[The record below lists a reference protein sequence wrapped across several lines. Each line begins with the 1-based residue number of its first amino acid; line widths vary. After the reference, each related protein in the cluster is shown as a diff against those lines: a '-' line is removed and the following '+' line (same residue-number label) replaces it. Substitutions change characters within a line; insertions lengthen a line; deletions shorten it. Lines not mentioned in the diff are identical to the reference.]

1 MRRCVSESDI
11 VFHRCSHTTH
21 IRQMRLH
28 LFLLCL
34 LTGLSA
40 VNAAEAERCFDAWI
54 FTDHPVAISI
64 KPSFKKHASTIGQ
77 QRERDVQWIFELL
90 NRADSVQMQPIRD
103 YWGRQ
108 VQVDCVAEKKFYNGT
123 AKMSIRIDKV
133 NLKMEQ
139 CPFVTWQARS
149 ESPTRCRI
157 FRTSASDVPL
167 NFIVFNRTAQMQAQL
182 GARQTSFCLDRLSPA
197 TTYLLCLAS
206 HECQNDWNC
215 EAFTT
220 LQATSQDM
228 PPYAMDVYAEWT
240 DSKWVQ
246 LSWPPPKIRR
256 PASPPI
262 GYVISV
268 RRDENCWEREVLLSA
283 PWATEMERAHI
294 RKSAERLEW
303 AHRCGGRTA
312 RVVDGQLDGYWPDF
326 AGSRL
331 QTWVE
336 GWNGADV
343 DEQGPLGIF
352 AVTVGDLQANTFY
365 KFAITP
371 IFHPHSNILSR
382 STDIQ
387 IKTAS
392 YDSRVSVEAGGGS
405 MWISYP
411 RAYDLTISEI
421 GAYPIHCNHS
431 SPTFNNGAAEILC
444 RKSFHSTRQKVKIS
458 LIPGAVY
465 RLKMD
470 SSYSEPLLQKVVRI
484 PPERPKFQPQIKA
497 IALSSNLVFIN
508 VIHLNATVSNPLAFI
523 TRICQTT
530 DTRQCKLHPLHYEVV
545 SSYSLYQN
553 RSVWRL
559 SNFGDS
565 AHFNARIQTTN
576 RANLQV
582 SLYAYPG
589 DPHTGEEVQLATT
602 TSEPRKDACK
612 SWCVWPVS
620 DWSNTNG
627 GAVGAYNRE
636 FARRTS
642 DGDVCEGYCEPLS
655 EAIDGESGC
664 TPLHKRMQLC
674 NLPVCSAVAPIGCV
688 TDADSAQGTSWI
700 SVEWKNPRESVGS
713 FPKFLILVTS
723 HYDAE
728 VGQVF
733 VENTDTTLLP
743 PFLQSAV
750 QSLHRPQVHL
760 ITDGVDRVNIT
771 NLAQNMDYNI
781 AVIPYLLD
789 GRIGAVLE
797 KTAKTKMAA
806 PCRIA
811 YVKIRRNG
819 SHVSV
824 TWQLQLERTCSV
836 PTDLVVEINETRR
849 DVKLEHPFDRA
860 HLTHNFEFCRTYHF
874 RLRFDSFGGRR
885 EYPHALS
892 SEIGYPDIAD
902 TAPFTYL
909 SNTAPYFGVSFTPK
923 HSSCVYEYALQWG
936 IWPNFQ
942 HCKVIAASPTGSNL
956 PTLKEGFVYNFKA
969 RVQPPGLTPNCNN
982 ETFAS
987 AWSEPLTIATAL
999 SKSEVKTHN
1008 VTVTAYIVE
1017 REEKEESSS
1026 ACPLPQA
1033 EYSEHH
1039 ELREVDNSISRSG
1052 DNASVCIIVD
1062 WTVDA
1067 TSAGS
1072 ILGYILQLTQSAA
1085 NNCRLI
1091 WVPCEDCFP
1100 GYGLRNASPEV
1111 AQQLRRI
1118 ASQCIEDSTQ
1128 LLQNA
1133 EQVNSKLYK
1142 TTMRLVLGFESLG
1155 EANDTLTG
1163 TVRVHAVKMGSI
1175 HQIMVQFWQ
1184 TNAQVILSKGRFRA
1198 GLITGILA
1206 IVLITILIAI
1216 VIIRKRRAKIIRQD
1230 QYMKVANE
1238 DEDALEADSMNIV
1251 QKKFGS
1257 RLRKAPPP
1265 IHLSHFV
1272 NTVANYATND
1282 YAILREEFKTLQCN
1296 AAIQQDEKGL
1306 TMEVGAHPENQ
1317 LRNRYKNVLPF
1328 DHNRLKLTK
1337 KYALADLCTMDES
1350 DPKATPLAL
1359 NALSDYVNASLIP
1372 STPPLLSINC
1382 ATAKP
1387 ECRSCPNVYVA
1398 AQAPKRCS
1406 VALFWQA
1413 IWDSNVR
1420 VIVMLTRLH
1429 EREKEKCWPYWPRK
1443 HDNRDGDGEGDGLN
1457 SELCSATYGNFA
1469 VTLQSTETGFC
1480 YIRRVLV
1487 IHNKAVENTI
1497 PRRVIQLLMT
1507 SWDDFK
1513 VPRKDDFYIFLKKY
1527 WDDLKAMNRQSV
1539 GSVLVHCSAGVGRTG
1554 TFIAID
1560 MLARYIEGLVELG
1573 KRRVSSKTKAGDNS
1587 VTWQESI
1594 YANLTESGK
1603 AILLH
1608 NRATLDKSTSTVDI
1622 FQTVLWIRSQ
1632 RLKSVQQDIQ
1642 YIFIHDFLSYYIQS
1656 LTGEVEFP
1664 IDSV

>member
-1 MRRCVSESDI
+1 
-11 VFHRCSHTTH
+11 
-21 IRQMRLH
+21 
-28 LFLLCL
+28 
-34 LTGLSA
+34 
-40 VNAAEAERCFDAWI
+40 
-54 FTDHPVAISI
+54 
-64 KPSFKKHASTIGQ
+64 
-77 QRERDVQWIFELL
+77 
-90 NRADSVQMQPIRD
+90 MQSIRD
-103 YWGRQ
+103 YWGGQ

-123 AKMSIRIDKV
+123 AKMSIRIDKAK
-133 NLKMEQ
+133 LKMEQ
-139 CPFVTWQARS
+139 CPFVTWQAHS

-220 LQATSQDM
+220 LQATSQDT
-228 PPYAMDVYAEWT
+228 PPYAMDVYVEWT

-256 PASPPI
+256 PATPPI

-326 AGSRL
+326 AGSRR

-371 IFHPHSNILSR
+371 IFHPHSNILSQ

-392 YDSRVSVEAGGGS
+392 YDSRVSVEAGEGS

-431 SPTFNNGAAEILC
+431 
-444 RKSFHSTRQKVKIS
+444 
-458 LIPGAVY
+458 
-465 RLKMD
+465 
-470 SSYSEPLLQKVVRI
+470 
-484 PPERPKFQPQIKA
+484 PQIKA

-589 DPHTGEEVQLATT
+589 DLLTGEEVQLATT

-612 SWCVWPVS
+612 SWCIWPGG

-627 GAVGAYNRE
+627 GAIGTYNRE

-642 DGDVCEGYCEPLS
+642 DGEVCEGYCEPLS
-655 EAIDGESGC
+655 EAINGESGC
-664 TPLHKRMQLC
+664 APLHKRMQLC

-743 PFLQSAV
+743 PFLRSAV
-750 QSLHRPQVHL
+750 QSLHRPQVHP
-760 ITDGVDRVNIT
+760 ITDGMDRVNIT
-771 NLAQNMDYNI
+771 NLAQNTDYNI

-797 KTAKTKMAA
+797 KTVKTKMAGLTISA
-806 PCRIA
+806 C
-811 YVKIRRNG
+811 
-819 SHVSV
+819 
-824 TWQLQLERTCSV
+824 
-836 PTDLVVEINETRR
+836 DL
-849 DVKLEHPFDRA
+849 
-860 HLTHNFEFCRTYHF
+860 
-874 RLRFDSFGGRR
+874 
-885 EYPHALS
+885 
-892 SEIGYPDIAD
+892 
-902 TAPFTYL
+902 TAWE
-909 SNTAPYFGVSFTPK
+909 AGVSIHTLSPLK
-923 HSSCVYEYALQWG
+923 SA
-936 IWPNFQ
+936 IQ
-942 HCKVIAASPTGSNL
+942 HCKVVAAFPTGNAMHLLPICHGDTIHGGNIAAPWVPNPTSYSSMSSLIFADIHLCEYLTRCSFLLEGSNL

-982 ETFAS
+982 VTFAS

-1026 ACPLPQA
+1026 ACLLPQA

-1039 ELREVDNSISRSG
+1039 ELRAVENSISRSG
-1052 DNASVCIIVD
+1052 DNASICIIVD

-1100 GYGLRNASPEV
+1100 GYGLRNALPEV

-1163 TVRVHAVKMGSI
+1163 MVRVHAVKMGSI

-1206 IVLITILIAI
+1206 IVLVTILIAI

-1238 DEDALEADSMNIV
+1238 DEDALEADSMNII

-1257 RLRKAPPP
+1257 RLRKAPTP

-1272 NTVANYATND
+1272 NTVANYAAND

-1337 KYALADLCTMDES
+1337 KYALADLCTVDES

-1359 NALSDYVNASLIP
+1359 NALSNYVNASLIP
-1372 STPPLLSINC
+1372 STPPLLRINC

-1513 VPRKDDFYIFLKKY
+1513 VPRKDDFCIFLKKY

-1573 KRRVSSKTKAGDNS
+1573 KRRVSSNTKTEDNG
-1587 VTWQESI
+1587 VPWQESI

-1608 NRATLDKSTSTVDI
+1608 NRATLDKSTSMVDI
-1622 FQTVLWIRSQ
+1622 FQTVLWLRSQ

-1642 YIFIHDFLSYYIQS
+1642 YIFIYDFLSYYIQS
-1656 LTGEVEFP
+1656 LTGEVGNAFVAHHPSPSPDYENESGREATYT
-1664 IDSV
+1664 DDVKLYK